1 MLNVEHVRV
10 CLGGQ
15 TIVDDLSFALEAG
28 QWLMLA
34 GPNGAGKSTLIR
46 AIAQSVPYTGRIA
59 LDGEEVRTCKPA
71 QLAKKI
77 GVLTQQHS
85 VGYAYSVE
93 EVVSLGRYAHAS
105 GFLSG
110 GDLEGKA
117 RVEAALEV
125 TGLAH
130 LRRASV
136 LTLSGGE
143 LQRTFLAQV
152 FAQDPQLLIL
162 DEPANHLDLVY
173 QKHIFSLIS
182 EWLRTP
188 GRAVLSVVHDL
199 SLARRY
205 GTHAVLLDHG
215 RGVAQGTIRETL
227 TPEHLQAVYG
237 MDVCGWMREMYAQW
251 LEPREAKKGV

>member
-1 MLNVEHVRV
+1 MLKAEHVTV
-10 CLGGQ
+10 CCDGQ
-15 TIVDDLSFALEAG
+15 VIVDDLSFALEAG
-28 QWLMLA
+28 QWLMLV

-46 AIAQSVPYTGRIA
+46 AIAQGVPCTGSIT
-59 LDGEEVRTCKPA
+59 LDGKSIRAYRPA
-71 QLAKKI
+71 QLARRI

-110 GDLEGKA
+110 GDAEGKA
-117 RVEAALEV
+117 RVEEALEL

-152 FAQDPQLLIL
+152 FAQNPQILML

-173 QKHIFSLIS
+173 QKHIFSLIG
-182 EWLRTP
+182 EWLKTP
-188 GRAVLSVVHDL
+188 GRAVMSVVHDL

-205 GTHAVLLDHG
+205 GTHAVLMDHG
-215 RGVAQGTIRETL
+215 HSVAQGTILETL
-227 TPEHLQAVYG
+227 TSKNLQAVYG

-251 LEPREAKKGV
+251 Q

>member
-1 MLNVEHVRV
+1 MLSAEHVTVR
-10 CLGGQ
+10 LGDR
-15 TIVDDLSFALEAG
+15 TIVSDLSFSLEAG

-46 AIAQSVPYTGRIA
+46 AIAQGVPYTGRIA
-59 LDGEEVRTCKPA
+59 LDGADVRACKPH
-71 QLAKKI
+71 QLARKI
-77 GVLTQQHS
+77 GVLSQRHS

-93 EVVSLGRYAHAS
+93 EVVSLGRYAHAA

-110 GDLEGKA
+110 GDPEGRA
-117 RVEAALEV
+117 RVEAALTA
-125 TGLAH
+125 TGLAQ
-130 LRRASV
+130 LRHASV

-143 LQRTFLAQV
+143 LQRAFLAQV
-152 FAQDPQLLIL
+152 FAQDPQILIL

-173 QKHIFSLIS
+173 QKHIFSLIG

-199 SLARRY
+199 GLARRY
-205 GTHAVLLDHG
+205 GTHAVLMDHG
-215 RGVAQGTIRETL
+215 RGVAQGTIRETM
-227 TPEHLQAVYG
+227 TAEHLQSVYG

-251 LEPREAKKGV
+251 L